1 MNYALRYN
9 DITTNAVEY
18 CIQLDILREFLE
30 THRRE
35 VKNMCLTE
43 FNEERY
49 GQIMREEGWED
60 GFEEGKIHG
69 IIDTCDELGLSADD
83 TASLISKK
91 LGVSLEDAQQIYD
104 RYKNKSKKIERG
116 NLIALS
122 HS

>member
-1 MNYALRYN
+1 MSIVMNYALRYN

-18 CIQLDILREFLE
+18 CIQHDILREFLE

-43 FNEERY
+43 FDEERY

-60 GFEEGKIHG
+60 GKIHG

-91 LGVSLEDAQQIYD
+91 LGVSLEDAQQIYIN
-104 RYKNKSKKIERG
+104 YKNQK
-116 NLIALS
+116 
-122 HS
+122 

>member
-1 MNYALRYN
+1 MSIVMNYTLQYN

-18 CIQLDILREFLE
+18 CIQHDILREFIE

-60 GFEEGKIHG
+60 GLEEGKIHG

-91 LGVSLEDAQQIYD
+91 LGVSLKDAQQIYNN
-104 RYKNKSKKIERG
+104 YKNQK
-116 NLIALS
+116 
-122 HS
+122 

>member
-18 CIQLDILREFLE
+18 CIQHDILREFLE

-60 GFEEGKIHG
+60 GLEEGKIHG
-69 IIDTCDELGLSADD
+69 IIGTCDELGLSADD

-104 RYKNKSKKIERG
+104 RYKNKSNRVGEI
-116 NLIALS
+116 S
-122 HS
+122 HK